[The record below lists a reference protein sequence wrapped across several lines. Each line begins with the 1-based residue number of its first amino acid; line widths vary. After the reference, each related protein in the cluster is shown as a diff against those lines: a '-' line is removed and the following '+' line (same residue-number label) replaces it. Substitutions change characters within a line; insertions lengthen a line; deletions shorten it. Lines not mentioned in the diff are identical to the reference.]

1 MPPRYNIYSKEMR
14 KMSKNDLTFK
24 ETLKEFDE
32 TGLPLIKVLVAAE
45 VNFGLW
51 KFDRPISDEGYEALC
66 GFIYN
71 EILESDVNELSF
83 IRAAVGCLYE
93 KTLTLEDIAE
103 NADEAAETVYR
114 QMEDGRY

>member
-1 MPPRYNIYSKEMR
+1 MDKSN
-14 KMSKNDLTFK
+14 LTFK

-45 VNFGLW
+45 ASFGSW
-51 KFDRPISDEGYEALC
+51 KFDGPISDDDYEALC

-83 IRAAVGCLYE
+83 IRATLDCLYE
-93 KTLTLEDIAE
+93 EKLALEDIEE
-103 NADEAAETVYR
+103 NADKASEIVYR
-114 QMEDGRY
+114 QMEDAQY

>member
-1 MPPRYNIYSKEMR
+1 MDKSN
-14 KMSKNDLTFK
+14 LTFK

-45 VNFGLW
+45 ANFGSW
-51 KFDRPISDEGYEALC
+51 KLDGPISDDDYEALC

-83 IRAAVGCLYE
+83 IRATFDCLYE
-93 KTLTLEDIAE
+93 EKLALKDIAE
-103 NADEAAETVYR
+103 NADEAAEIVYR
-114 QMEDGRY
+114 QIEDAQY

>member
-1 MPPRYNIYSKEMR
+1 
-14 KMSKNDLTFK
+14 MSKNDLTFK

-51 KFDRPISDEGYEALC
+51 KFDRPISDDDYELLC
-66 GFIYN
+66 GFLYD
-71 EILESDVNELSF
+71 EILASDVNELSF
-83 IRAAVGCLYE
+83 VRAALDCLYE
-93 KTLTLEDIAE
+93 KKLALEDIKE